1 MLRPM
6 LLSATLL
13 SPALLLAA
21 EPAQHPRYG
30 GGGVDTA
37 DMDQHVKPGDG
48 FYDYVEGSWLRDHPI
63 PADKVGAGYNYDLPA
78 EIELQVRKMVEGVA
92 ARPPTPI
99 ARTLGAAYA
108 AWLAE
113 QGIEARGL
121 APLKPC
127 LARIDAET

>member
-6 LLSATLL
+6 LLAATLL
-13 SPALLLAA
+13 TPALLLAA

-30 GGGVDTA
+30 GWGVDTA

-48 FYDYVEGSWLRDHPI
+48 FYDYVEGSWMRDHPI
-63 PADKVGAGYNYDLPA
+63 PADKDGAGNNYDLHD

-92 ARPPTPI
+92 ARHTTPL
-99 ARTLGAAYA
+99 ARKIGDAYA